1 MLGSLNHVTHEL
13 IVHTSPT
20 KRSSDFVAHLEQ
32 IDALYGPVPGRASK
46 PDVLVEDNG
55 PIHVSKLSRAALA
68 ARSHWLTVEW
78 LSKYTPE
85 LNDIEVVW
93 HDLKAIIWLIRHSLA
108 SPNSMWP
115 FTRRSKTSTA
125 SGWSFRWPSR
135 ESLLSSYA
143 EGGHGYVGV
152 SRVLASRADCF
163 EPQIRMATMKAC
175 ILAAALDGRV
185 IGAGDLEISRAVHP
199 AEATRE
205 GDVAIAVSPDTIRIL
220 GESRAKVAL
229 VPEGTQFPHER
240 FETMIIMR
248 RSRSSLPAITQ
259 IFRHRPEVH
268 PGIHPS
274 AVVAS
279 GAVIGEGATI
289 GPLVVIGP
297 GASVGA
303 RSVILSQATLAAGA
317 TLGADCLVYPGV
329 RIGWGCRVGDRA
341 VLHHNVSIGAD
352 GFSFVPMRAG
362 ALEAAQGAGGAAPT
376 SAERN
381 ELQKIHTLSTVEIGD
396 DVELGALT
404 SIDRGTLKPT
414 RIGAGTKI
422 DDLVMIGHNVEIG
435 LDCLLCGQVGL
446 AGGVIIGDGAV
457 LGGRVGVADHLKI
470 GAWAVVGAA
479 ACVGTNV
486 PAGAVYAGYP
496 AVPRA
501 EAMENLKM
509 MRRVRRL
516 VASTGRGQVGRR

>member
-1 MLGSLNHVTHEL
+1 
-13 IVHTSPT
+13 
-20 KRSSDFVAHLEQ
+20 
-32 IDALYGPVPGRASK
+32 
-46 PDVLVEDNG
+46 
-55 PIHVSKLSRAALA
+55 
-68 ARSHWLTVEW
+68 
-78 LSKYTPE
+78 
-85 LNDIEVVW
+85 
-93 HDLKAIIWLIRHSLA
+93 
-108 SPNSMWP
+108 
-115 FTRRSKTSTA
+115 
-125 SGWSFRWPSR
+125 
-135 ESLLSSYA
+135 
-143 EGGHGYVGV
+143 
-152 SRVLASRADCF
+152 
-163 EPQIRMATMKAC
+163 MAKTMKARA
-175 ILAAALDGRV
+175 LAAALDGRV

-199 AEATRE
+199 TEATCE
-205 GDVAIAVSPDTIRIL
+205 GDVAIAMSPDTIRIL
-220 GESRAKVAL
+220 GESQAKIAL
-229 VPEGTQFPHER
+229 VPEGTQVPHQR
-240 FETMIIMR
+240 FQTVIFMR

-259 IFRHRPEVH
+259 IFQHRPEVH

-279 GAVIGEGATI
+279 DAVIGEGAAI

-297 GASVGA
+297 GASVGP
-303 RSVILSQATLAAGA
+303 RSVILSQATLEAGG
-317 TLGADCLVYPGV
+317 TLGQDCLVYPGV

-341 VLHHNVSIGAD
+341 VLHHNTSIGAD
-352 GFSFVPMRAG
+352 GFSFVPTRPG
-362 ALEAAQGAGGAAPT
+362 ALEAAQGAGDAAPIT
-376 SAERN
+376 LERN
-381 ELQKIHTLSTVEIGD
+381 ELQKIHTLSIVEIGD
-396 DVELGALT
+396 DVEVGALT

-435 LDCLLCGQVGL
+435 MDCLLCGQVGL

-501 EAMENLKM
+501 EALENLKL

-516 VASTGRGQVGRR
+516 VTRLTEVGPGAVDGL